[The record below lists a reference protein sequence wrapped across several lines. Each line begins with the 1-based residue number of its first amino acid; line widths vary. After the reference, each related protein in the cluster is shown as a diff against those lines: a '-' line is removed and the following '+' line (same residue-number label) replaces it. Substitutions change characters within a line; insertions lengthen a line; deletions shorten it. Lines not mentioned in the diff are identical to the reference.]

1 MRNAVI
7 VAAGDCVVF
16 MLALISANTYL
27 AIAVVGL
34 SVAGLLLVARDWRA
48 QRDRGDGRGQPH
60 PRTLTPDDFT
70 PDVTDGDDSDATTPA
85 TWADEQ
91 GGNQPGW

>member
-34 SVAGLLLVARDWRA
+34 SAAGLLLVARDWRV
-48 QRDRGDGRGQPH
+48 QRDRADGHDQPH
-60 PRTLTPDDFT
+60 PRTLTPDEFN
-70 PDVTDGDDSDATTPA
+70 PDVTDGDDSDETTPA
-85 TWADEQ
+85 MWADER
-91 GGNQPGW
+91 GGNQPSW